1 MFTVDGVASASV
13 ASMEYAQ
20 LRDLLALERHTLFHL
35 DSTNA
40 SVCKDFVH
48 LATLMPDAAPA
59 EWNQPMP
66 PGTYMLQACFE
77 LSAPRAEPHSASA
90 SADMQTIL
98 IAVLAS
104 IFVLATL
111 ASVRFG
117 FQFVKN
123 AIDNRTAN
131 DANKCKRV
139 RQAVRSV
146 TTMQSSCWLIT
157 LDHFRSLGKMVS
169 HEQAR
174 DANLLTT
181 VDEYDDLVYLVNNHP
196 VIFFSQCEPPFEP
209 VLAPTCSLVDSW
221 FALLYVSVNGK
232 HARSLILTSSSTTR

>member
-1 MFTVDGVASASV
+1 MLWLTLLVQLLLAVDGVASASV

-20 LRDLLALERHTLFHL
+20 LRDLLALETHTLFHL
-35 DSTNA
+35 NSTNA
-40 SVCKDFVH
+40 VCKDFVH
-48 LATLMPDAAPA
+48 PAPLMPDAAPA
-59 EWNQPMP
+59 EWRQPMP
-66 PGTYMLQACFE
+66 PGTYILQACLEF
-77 LSAPRAEPHSASA
+77 SAPRAEPHSASA

-111 ASVRFG
+111 ASMRFG
-117 FQFVKN
+117 CQFVKN
-123 AIDNRTAN
+123 AIDNRTVN

-169 HEQAR
+169 HEHAR

-196 VIFFSQCEPPFEP
+196 VIFFSQCEPI
-209 VLAPTCSLVDSW
+209 
-221 FALLYVSVNGK
+221 LLN
-232 HARSLILTSSSTTR
+232 R